1 MKTEV
6 LFKQFERETGKEHLD
21 PTDYG
26 GYTYSDD
33 YVEWLEQKLSQLT
46 SSIKIEW
53 RDDVGFE
60 NIQNS

>member
-1 MKTEV
+1 MKAED
-6 LFKQFERETGKEHLD
+6 LKQQFYELILNSPIHFESTGDMDRLAEYLSEE
-21 PTDYG
+21 YA
-26 GYTYSDD
+26 
-33 YVEWLEQKLSQLT
+33 SQLT